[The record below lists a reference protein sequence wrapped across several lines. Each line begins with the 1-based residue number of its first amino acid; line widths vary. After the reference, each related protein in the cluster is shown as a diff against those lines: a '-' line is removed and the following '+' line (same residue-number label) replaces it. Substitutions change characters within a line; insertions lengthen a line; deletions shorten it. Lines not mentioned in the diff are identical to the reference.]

1 MDQSKFNEKNTAN
14 EVLAIDLFCGCGGVT
29 EGLKQAGFT
38 VIAAVDNDPI
48 CCQTYRLNH
57 PEVSLLE
64 KDICKTSARS
74 LKSILGKRK
83 LDLLVVCAPCQP
95 FSSLNKSKKPDERVY
110 LILQSVRFT
119 KALKPKYV
127 LFENVPG
134 ITKNSTVINQL
145 KSEFSKLGYNLSEPK
160 QIDAAD
166 YGVPQRRVRC
176 VIVASR
182 KKMVDLPSPTTPT
195 GHRITVRDAIG
206 DLPAAGFINPKDS
219 LHVCRKHSKQIHNLL
234 ALLHETLPNSNVDDA
249 WIESQVDGHFNL
261 RYTRGEPLEAMKAA
275 AKRILKN
282 YLHDDPE
289 LRSKVLHAE
298 KPFEFIIGDAMISG
312 TIDLLNKADPAG
324 ENEAKVEIV
333 DFKTG
338 KSGDDL
344 AAAERRSHVQQQ
356 LQMYAIATQDALGLE
371 PLKATAH
378 FLYANQPHIKEDVE
392 LSEEQMENMK
402 HQIANTVTAIKQ
414 GRFPLCA
421 SKTRCT
427 SCDFKAICNGSTR

>member
-1 MDQSKFNEKNTAN
+1 MGQSKVDEKNTAN

-95 FSSLNKSKKPDERVY
+95 FSRLNKSKKPDERVY

-127 LFENVPG
+127 FFENVPG

-182 KKMVDLPSPTTPT
+182 KRVVDLPLPTTPT

-219 LHVCRKHSKQIHNLL
+219 LHVCRKHSKITIDRLQHISHDGGSRDELPAHLRLQCHKKLDDTGEATYYCDVYGRMRWDTVAPTLTTGCTDVTKGRYAHPVFDRAITLREAALLQTFPIDYRFYGNSGQIARQIGNAVPVNLAKNL
-234 ALLHETLPNSNVDDA
+234 ALIFLSNKGD
-249 WIESQVDGHFNL
+249 
-261 RYTRGEPLEAMKAA
+261 
-275 AKRILKN
+275 
-282 YLHDDPE
+282 E
-289 LRSKVLHAE
+289 L
-298 KPFEFIIGDAMISG
+298 
-312 TIDLLNKADPAG
+312 
-324 ENEAKVEIV
+324 
-333 DFKTG
+333 
-338 KSGDDL
+338 
-344 AAAERRSHVQQQ
+344 
-356 LQMYAIATQDALGLE
+356 
-371 PLKATAH
+371 
-378 FLYANQPHIKEDVE
+378 
-392 LSEEQMENMK
+392 
-402 HQIANTVTAIKQ
+402 
-414 GRFPLCA
+414 
-421 SKTRCT
+421 
-427 SCDFKAICNGSTR
+427 

>member
-1 MDQSKFNEKNTAN
+1 MGQSKVNEKNTPN

-134 ITKNSTVINQL
+134 ITKNSAVINQL

-182 KKMVDLPSPTTPT
+182 KRVVDLPPPTTPT

-206 DLPAAGFINPKDS
+206 DLPVAGFVNPKDS
-219 LHVCRKHSKQIHNLL
+219 LHVCRKHRKI
-234 ALLHETLPNSNVDDA
+234 
-249 WIESQVDGHFNL
+249 
-261 RYTRGEPLEAMKAA
+261 
-275 AKRILKN
+275 
-282 YLHDDPE
+282 
-289 LRSKVLHAE
+289 
-298 KPFEFIIGDAMISG
+298 
-312 TIDLLNKADPAG
+312 TID
-324 ENEAKVEIV
+324 
-333 DFKTG
+333 
-338 KSGDDL
+338 
-344 AAAERRSHVQQQ
+344 R
-356 LQMYAIATQDALGLE
+356 LQTISRCLWTYAVGHRGTYVNYRM
-371 PLKATAH
+371 H
-378 FLYANQPHIKEDVE
+378 
-392 LSEEQMENMK
+392 
-402 HQIANTVTAIKQ
+402 
-414 GRFPLCA
+414 
-421 SKTRCT
+421 RC
-427 SCDFKAICNGSTR
+427 N

>member
-219 LHVCRKHSKQIHNLL
+219 LHVCRKHSKITVLL
-234 ALLHETLPNSNVDDA
+234 AILRLFATDQLDKLYTCCRLLKMDNGFAPSRPQNHRPLSC
-249 WIESQVDGHFNL
+249 Q
-261 RYTRGEPLEAMKAA
+261 RKRGAN
-275 AKRILKN
+275 RIA
-282 YLHDDPE
+282 P
-289 LRSKVLHAE
+289 
-298 KPFEFIIGDAMISG
+298 
-312 TIDLLNKADPAG
+312 
-324 ENEAKVEIV
+324 
-333 DFKTG
+333 
-338 KSGDDL
+338 
-344 AAAERRSHVQQQ
+344 
-356 LQMYAIATQDALGLE
+356 
-371 PLKATAH
+371 
-378 FLYANQPHIKEDVE
+378 
-392 LSEEQMENMK
+392 
-402 HQIANTVTAIKQ
+402 
-414 GRFPLCA
+414 RFPCQP
-421 SKTRCT
+421 RQQV
-427 SCDFKAICNGSTR
+427 